1 MDTLIDLLDTDKW
14 TEVNSADRGEGFVEC
29 AINRNAKQVDPNT
42 LAIMIADDAGNCRTV
57 TINNT
62 RENKNPVKNVG
73 RAEIKLD
80 EEGKTVLGID
90 IDGDCV
96 VAKS

>member
-1 MDTLIDLLDTDKW
+1 MDTLIDFLDTEKW
-14 TEVNSADRGEGFVEC
+14 TEINSTDRGEGFVEC

-42 LAIMIADDAGNCRTV
+42 LAIQIADDAGNCRTV
-57 TINNT
+57 TIYNT
-62 RENKNPVKNVG
+62 KENKNPVKHVG

-80 EEGKTVLGID
+80 EERKTVLGID

-96 VAKS
+96 IVKS